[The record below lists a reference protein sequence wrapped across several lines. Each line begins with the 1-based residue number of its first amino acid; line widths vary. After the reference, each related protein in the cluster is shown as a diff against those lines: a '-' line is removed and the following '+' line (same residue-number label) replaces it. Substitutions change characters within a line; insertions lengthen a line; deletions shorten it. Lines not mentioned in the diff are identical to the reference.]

1 MFSGSSKENST
12 VELSIIDPK
21 KRLEKYR
28 EWLCSEKDSSK
39 IVLERFL
46 REQNITLDE
55 DYEGLENTICSD
67 TFAIIEKGS
76 NELLGFAG
84 LTGIRRMNRSGN
96 IWLQMDPFLD
106 YDKQIEQGKEALNKI
121 LEYSFYTKKLNNLIM
136 EVPTYHRQVIDILK
150 KSKMIFM
157 ARREQ
162 SALFQDDIFDSMLTF
177 QSTPIIYSHQSFFSS
192 YHTNEYTTSNLQ
204 NIKLNKEST
213 MRDMIEGNDIVLL
226 NPKRYVS
233 TLEKMGTIPF
243 FVSTLNNPKI
253 SIPFGISI
261 PNWTDTAVRNQL
273 MNRDYIIVK
282 DKKPLGYLSL
292 SHKNAYDRSANIEVV
307 IGDLKEQGKGYMK
320 EAIHLFLKEQYE
332 RGIYNSILAD
342 IFDFNQKSLN
352 LFQKVGFQKI
362 GERYE
367 AHYAYEKLNN
377 IYFYEMNRSSY
388 QKRLK

>member
-76 NELLGFAG
+76 NKLLGFVG

-136 EVPTYHRQVIDILK
+136 EVPAYHRQVIDILK

-162 SALFQDDIFDSMLTF
+162 SALFQNGIFDSMLTF
-177 QSTPIIYSHQSFFSS
+177 QSTPII
-192 YHTNEYTTSNLQ
+192 
-204 NIKLNKEST
+204 
-213 MRDMIEGNDIVLL
+213 
-226 NPKRYVS
+226 
-233 TLEKMGTIPF
+233 
-243 FVSTLNNPKI
+243 
-253 SIPFGISI
+253 
-261 PNWTDTAVRNQL
+261 
-273 MNRDYIIVK
+273 
-282 DKKPLGYLSL
+282 
-292 SHKNAYDRSANIEVV
+292 
-307 IGDLKEQGKGYMK
+307 
-320 EAIHLFLKEQYE
+320 
-332 RGIYNSILAD
+332 
-342 IFDFNQKSLN
+342 
-352 LFQKVGFQKI
+352 
-362 GERYE
+362 
-367 AHYAYEKLNN
+367 
-377 IYFYEMNRSSY
+377 
-388 QKRLK
+388 